1 MNSLLDTI
9 HKKHDLCLGEY
20 MDSNRL
26 HSQHVRLKAFLTTH
40 PTAQNLAALK
50 AIESKAGFWKYIV
63 EPTIETSESAAK
75 ASLSLRVWQNNTNQY
90 KKTQTYLFTKEELAR
105 YDFQS
110 DEYASPTYI

>member
-1 MNSLLDTI
+1 MANSTSGSRRQPFRI
-9 HKKHDLCLGEY
+9 FPQN
-20 MDSNRL
+20 SNASNTR
-26 HSQHVRLKAFLTTH
+26 
-40 PTAQNLAALK
+40 LK